1 MIEPHFHLAI
11 YKHFWLLG
19 IVDRDSGISAKEDD
33 YTCNT
38 NLSENNM
45 SSNKDEYVQIR
56 LEQKYN
62 PTKLLKNE
70 TRASILMFFLMYGR
84 LTTSRLSKLLGKAK
98 STTSHHIKKMV
109 SANILKEVESEKA
122 WELFNPKYYEVVGR
136 EIITLS
142 DILAL
147 PAEKQ
152 IEGLLYFHRIGKT
165 NFIVTNQIIQILLN
179 YIDTI
184 EEKLASLKT
193 DKSIKSIKKEIPE
206 VVNIAETSSLINFAV
221 SDQGYE
227 EYLKQYYELLNRIK
241 QFTKEN
247 QINNTEKRNVI
258 FHLGVPLADIY
269 QINQT
274 SQFK

>member
-1 MIEPHFHLAI
+1 M
-11 YKHFWLLG
+11 G

-221 SDQGYE
+221 SDQGY
-227 EYLKQYYELLNRIK
+227 
-241 QFTKEN
+241 
-247 QINNTEKRNVI
+247 
-258 FHLGVPLADIY
+258 
-269 QINQT
+269 
-274 SQFK
+274 